1 MEWQDWWMFEG
12 FWAFEGLC
20 IYMANNEFGPLL
32 LATQQVDT
40 LQSLISASLLSWKFE
55 LLALS
60 G

>member
-1 MEWQDWWMFEG
+1 MFEG